1 MNSRLK
7 HFACSLLIACSWL
20 LLLPASTQARPHHHA
35 SLSVPA
41 ASAPAASAPD
51 ASQPV
56 GSGPQAAVAA
66 TGDDQDTDYGAN
78 QLVSIGHDSHL
89 AAGQRAS
96 QVVSVLGSS
105 TADGDVDHDVVSVI
119 GNTRVTG
126 KVGGSA
132 VAVLGDN
139 TVDGEVAQDVVAVLG
154 HVTLG
159 PHARV
164 HGQLVDVLG
173 SISLDP
179 AAQVDGGTQS
189 ILPGLL
195 PEMPGTQAWFRHGP
209 LLGRP
214 LFLQPALGLI
224 WSIAAIFLALYVI
237 IALLFHDA
245 VERCVQVLE
254 LYPGKSLLTALLAC
268 IITPLLLFLLLVTVI
283 GIPAVPVVILGL
295 VCATLF
301 GKAAVLAWL
310 GHRGMALGRP
320 GPRTGA
326 GPTALAVLLGGLM
339 VTVAYLVPVLG
350 ILVFLVLGMLG
361 YGAVLYA
368 LLERMRG
375 LRSPAQGTGNTT
387 APQAAVG
394 ATAGGA
400 TVRPAATADT
410 AAAEDPPPHAAAP
423 GPATEP
429 APAVPLMVLPR
440 AGFWIRM
447 GALLIDLVLVSVV
460 LELLGGW
467 HGHGGRM
474 DVVVTAIYG
483 AIMWQ
488 IKGTTVGGIVFD
500 LHVVREDGRPLDWST
515 VIIRAL
521 GCLLSLAA
529 VGLGFIWIAVD
540 PGRQAWH
547 DKLAGTIV
555 VRRPRQPPAR

>member
-1 MNSRLK
+1 MNFRLK
-7 HFACSLLIACSWL
+7 NLAASLLIACSWL
-20 LLLPASTQARPHHHA
+20 LLLPASTQARPHHHSSSA
-35 SLSVPA
+35 PA
-41 ASAPAASAPD
+41 ASAPAASAPAASVPD
-51 ASQPV
+51 ASQPAA
-56 GSGPQAAVAA
+56 SSPQPAVTVAE
-66 TGDDQDTDYGAN
+66 DDQDTDDDAN
-78 QLVSIGHDSHL
+78 QLVSIGHDTHL
-89 AAGQRAS
+89 AAGQRAT
-96 QVVSVLGSS
+96 QVVSVFGSS
-105 TADGDVDHDVVSVI
+105 SADGDVNQDVVSVI

-139 TVDGEVAQDVVAVLG
+139 DVDGEVTQDVVAVLG
-154 HVTLG
+154 HITLG
-159 PHARV
+159 PHARI

-179 AAQVDGGTQS
+179 AAQVNGGTQS

-195 PEMPGTQAWFRHGP
+195 PEIPGMQAWFRHGP

-254 LYPGKSLLTALLAC
+254 HHPGKSLLTALLAC
-268 IITPLLLFLLLVTVI
+268 IITPLVLLLLLVTVI

-339 VTVAYLVPVLG
+339 VSVAYLVPVLG
-350 ILVFLVLGMLG
+350 ILVFLGLSMLG
-361 YGAVLYA
+361 YGAVLYT
-368 LLERMRG
+368 LLDRMRG
-375 LRSPAQGTGNTT
+375 PQPPAQRS
-387 APQAAVG
+387 AA
-394 ATAGGA
+394 ATADA
-400 TVRPAATADT
+400 TSRPAATADS
-410 AAAEDPPPHAAAP
+410 AATEEPPPHDAAP
-423 GPATEP
+423 GPAADP

-488 IKGTTVGGIVFD
+488 LKGTTVGGIVFD
-500 LHVVREDGRPLDWST
+500 LHVVREDGGPLDWST
-515 VIIRAL
+515 AIIRAL
-521 GCLLSLAA
+521 GCLLSMAA

-555 VRRPRQPPAR
+555 VRRPRQSPAR